1 MKRLVHPL
9 AVVAVAAALIGIVSL
24 LGNDYYLRIAF
35 MMCVYYL
42 CAAGMNVLVGYAGQK
57 SLGQAGLFAAGAYGV
72 ALLTSRTD
80 MDPWL
85 ALLLAAVISGL
96 CGVLIALPSLRVKG
110 PYLAM
115 VTLAFGIVVE
125 KLVGEWTDVFGG
137 AQGIYG
143 IRPLTW
149 NGAPLDTTQW
159 VVLGIVLSAALHLLL
174 RNLLQGRFGRA
185 LLSLQADEIASS
197 SVGVRVYRAKVMA
210 FVVAA
215 VTCGIAGALV
225 AQQNQYINSDF
236 ITFHLSIFIL
246 LLVLFGG
253 AGSMYG
259 PIVGAVLLTLT
270 DALLA
275 RWPSAQHFLY
285 GFLLLFALYVMPGGV
300 VGLVDKWVSRSRHRG
315 EGAGGQGVPGQ
326 IGPGGEG
333 ELLVVQGVTKSYGGV
348 KPAQDVSFSLQR
360 GHIHAL
366 IGPNGAGKSTM
377 INMLT
382 GVIQPDAGA
391 IRFLGENIVGR
402 AAHAICC
409 LGLGRTFQHV
419 RLLGQRSVIENVM
432 LGAHLRANAAGSR
445 SMLRLDR
452 AEEAALMAEARCA
465 RSSAAASARMP
476 TRPRPRSRYGQ
487 QRASSWRAR
496 WPPALGAAARR
507 ARGRPA
513 QPRERELSELLG
525 AAAREGLSH
534 PDGRARHGPRDVDL
548 GPHHRARLRH
558 QDRRGLA
565 RRSAGQPARARGL
578 PGRRRRRRC
587 SRPHRDEPPP
597 HAC

>member
-1 MKRLVHPL
+1 MKRFQHPMLVVL
-9 AVVAVAAALIGIVSL
+9 VAAALIGITSL
-24 LGNDYYLRIAF
+24 FGNDYYLRIAF

-57 SLGQAGLFAAGAYGV
+57 SLGQAGLFAAGAYAV
-72 ALLTSRTD
+72 ALLTTRTD
-80 MDPWL
+80 ISPWL
-85 ALLLAAVISGL
+85 ALALAAVISAV

-125 KLVGEWTDVFGG
+125 KLVGEWTEVFGG

-143 IRPLTW
+143 IKPLTW
-149 NGAPLDTTQW
+149 GEQPFSAVQW
-159 VVLGIVLSAALHLLL
+159 VWFGVGICAVTHLLL

-210 FVVAA
+210 FVIAA

-236 ITFHLSIFIL
+236 ITFNLSIFIL

-259 PIVGAVLLTLT
+259 PLVGAVLLTLI

-300 VGLVDKWVSRSRHRG
+300 VGLFAKWFKRPNDITSAPAEPQSQPLTR
-315 EGAGGQGVPGQ
+315 
-326 IGPGGEG
+326 IGPAGDG
-333 ELLVVQGVTKSYGGV
+333 ELLVVQGLCKSYGGV
-348 KPAQDVSFSLQR
+348 KPAQDVSFRLQR

-382 GVIQPDAGA
+382 GVVDPDAGSV
-391 IRFLGENIVGR
+391 RFLNQDIAGSQVHR
-402 AAHAICC
+402 ICC
-409 LGLGRTFQHV
+409 LGMGRTFQNL
-419 RLLGQRSVIENVM
+419 RLFADLSVLDNVM
-432 LGAHLRANAAGSR
+432 LGRHSRMANGFFASLMSLPSAREQEQLTRERAMQLLSLVGLVHLATWPAGSLPYGLQRRVELARALATEPQLLLLDEPTASLDPHAKREVEARVGQVAAQPGMTLVFASHNLGQVKRLATRVIYLEHGRVLADLPVDDFFGGALLPTQYPAAHLFVKG
-445 SMLRLDR
+445 
-452 AEEAALMAEARCA
+452 
-465 RSSAAASARMP
+465 
-476 TRPRPRSRYGQ
+476 
-487 QRASSWRAR
+487 
-496 WPPALGAAARR
+496 
-507 ARGRPA
+507 
-513 QPRERELSELLG
+513 EL
-525 AAAREGLSH
+525 
-534 PDGRARHGPRDVDL
+534 V
-548 GPHHRARLRH
+548 
-558 QDRRGLA
+558 
-565 RRSAGQPARARGL
+565 
-578 PGRRRRRRC
+578 
-587 SRPHRDEPPP
+587 
-597 HAC
+597 